1 MRTLNNFIGG
11 RWVDSTSARR
21 VKDFNPADTSEIV
34 AEAPSSTSAEAA
46 AACDAAMQAFEGW
59 RRTPAPVRGQILYKA
74 QRRMEER
81 RQELAEALTREEGKT
96 LGESRGEVQRAIN
109 VVEFFAG
116 QARRITG
123 ETIPSELPHN
133 FCYTVKQ
140 PVGPV
145 AVITPWNF
153 PIAIPIWKI
162 APALVS
168 GNTVVFKPAS
178 LTPLTAALIVEIF
191 EECGLP
197 GGVLNLIYGGGREV
211 GDTVVK
217 HPSIQAVSFT
227 GSNDVGVGL
236 YAAAAARGI
245 KCQCEMGGK
254 NPIVVLGDADLELAV
269 ESTIQ
274 GAFGSTGQRCT
285 ATSRAVVEHSIANE
299 FVERLHARAASL
311 VVGNGLDP
319 TTNIG
324 PSVDDKQLETVLE
337 YVGIGKSEGAKLVRG
352 GDRLADGSRERGYF
366 VAPTIF
372 DHVEPNMRIAQEEIF
387 GPVLS
392 VIRTPDAKS
401 ALGVANGVKFGLSAS
416 IYTND
421 VTAMFRF
428 VDDLEAG
435 IIHVNSPTVGG
446 EAHIPFGGMKATG
459 VGLREMGTVAID
471 FYTELKVVYVDYTG
485 GKRTGNLY

>member
-1 MRTLNNFIGG
+1 MRRLKNFIGG
-11 RWVDSTSARR
+11 EWRDSAGAR
-21 VKDFNPADTSEIV
+21 VEDLNPADVQDVVADAPASLA
-34 AEAPSSTSAEAA
+34 AEATAACEAA
-46 AACDAAMQAFEGW
+46 ARAFEAW
-59 RRTPAPVRGQILYKA
+59 RQTPAPVRGQILFKV

-96 LGESRGEVQRAIN
+96 IAESRGEIQRAIN

-116 QARRITG
+116 EARRITG
-123 ETIPSELPHN
+123 ETIPSELTNN
-133 FCYTVKQ
+133 FCYTLKQ
-140 PVGPV
+140 PIGPV

-191 EECGLP
+191 DECGLP
-197 GGVLNLIYGGGREV
+197 AGVLNLVFGSGRQV
-211 GDTVVK
+211 GDAIVQ
-217 HPSIQAVSFT
+217 HPAILAVSFT

-236 YAAAAARGI
+236 YSAAAARGI

-269 ESTIQ
+269 ESTLQ

-285 ATSRAVVEHSIANE
+285 ATSRAVVVESIAGE
-299 FVERLHARAASL
+299 FLERLEARAASL
-311 VVGNGLDP
+311 VVGNGLNP
-319 TTNIG
+319 ATNVG
-324 PSVDDKQLETVLE
+324 PSIDERQLETVLG
-337 YVGIGKSEGAKLVRG
+337 YVETGQHEGARLVRG
-352 GDRLADGSRERGYF
+352 GERLRSDGLDRGYF
-366 VAPTIF
+366 VAPAIF
-372 DHVEPNMRIAQEEIF
+372 DRVDANMRIAQEEIF

-392 VIRTPDAKS
+392 LIRVPDNAS
-401 ALGVANGVKFGLSAS
+401 ALSVANNVRFGLSAS
-416 IYTND
+416 VYTND
-421 VTAMFRF
+421 VASMFRF
-428 VDDLEAG
+428 VDRLDAG
-435 IIHVNSPTVGG
+435 IVHVNSPTVGG

-459 VGLREMGTVAID
+459 VGLREMGRVAID

-485 GKRTGNLY
+485 GVRKSNLY